1 MNVVKLMTKID
12 SRLKQR
18 GIFCI
23 DSWLSERINK
33 ISSKYDEN
41 YLYDHIMKEI
51 CENDIQTY
59 IDKTLVSN
67 EFKNVLDKNNKY
79 SLYKGFLFT
88 QIQDFTNIS
97 EPSMNKTMKDEEK
110 SKVDLKFLSNEDD
123 ADEEETTK
131 TNTRSLMRLLLSN
144 GCEEV
149 FGCEYEKLNVLESA
163 VISKPNK
170 VLIGPEFEVRRGYIY
185 LRNSNF
191 SLL

>member
-1 MNVVKLMTKID
+1 
-12 SRLKQR
+12 
-18 GIFCI
+18 
-23 DSWLSERINK
+23 
-33 ISSKYDEN
+33 
-41 YLYDHIMKEI
+41 MKEI
-51 CENDIQTY
+51 CENDIHTY

-67 EFKNVLDKNNKY
+67 TFKNLSNKNNKF

-97 EPSMNKTMKDEEK
+97 EPSFNKTIKDDEK
-110 SKVDLKFLSNEDD
+110 SKVDLKFLSNEYD

-131 TNTRSLMRLLLSN
+131 TFTRSLMRMLLSN

-149 FGCEYEKLNVLESA
+149 FGCEYEKLNLVESDL
-163 VISKPNK
+163 IGKSKK

-191 SLL
+191 ALL